1 MGRWPC
7 LWLSMSLLAL
17 VPSVAAP
24 AAPARVY
31 AAASLTVA
39 LTEIAALWQRAGHPA
54 PVLVLAGSATLA
66 RQLRAGAPADIFVSA
81 DAAWMDELAGDGRVE
96 AATRVDL
103 LGNALVLV
111 VAGAAPFRVD
121 LRAGAPLARAFTGR
135 LCTGEPG
142 VVPLGTYAREALQW
156 LGTWDALE
164 PRLVGTEDA
173 RAALALVERGHCA
186 AGIVYATDAAGS
198 RRVHTVATFPDGSHR
213 AIVYP
218 IALLRGATTEGRAFF
233 AFLRET
239 PATGVFQRHGF
250 RVLGKP
256 AR

>member
-1 MGRWPC
+1 MIRPSR
-7 LWLSMSLLAL
+7 LWLCLLAL
-17 VPSVAAP
+17 VPTVAAP
-24 AAPARVY
+24 ATPARVY

-39 LTEIAALWQRAGHPA
+39 LTEIAALWQRADHPA
-54 PVLVLAGSATLA
+54 PLLVFAGSATLA

-81 DAAWMDELAGDGRVE
+81 DAAWMDELARDGRVD

-111 VAGAAPFRVD
+111 AAGAAPFRVE
-121 LRAGAPLARAFTGR
+121 LRPGFPLAQAFNGR

-156 LGTWDALE
+156 LGAWKALE
-164 PRLVGTEDA
+164 PRLVRTEDA

-198 RRVHTVATFPDGSHR
+198 RRVHTVATFPDTAHR
-213 AIVYP
+213 EIVYP
-218 IALLRGATTEGRAFF
+218 MALLRGATSEGRSFF
-233 AFLRET
+233 AFLREP
-239 PATGVFQRHGF
+239 PAAAVFRRHGF
-250 RVLGKP
+250 RVLVQP

>member
-1 MGRWPC
+1 MIRASR
-7 LWLSMSLLAL
+7 LWLCLLAL
-17 VPSVAAP
+17 VPTVAAP

-39 LTEIAALWQRAGHPA
+39 LTEIAALWQGSEHPA
-54 PVLVLAGSATLA
+54 PLLVFAGSATLA
-66 RQLRAGAPADIFVSA
+66 RQLRAGAPADIFVAA
-81 DAAWMDELAGDGRVE
+81 DASWMDELASDGRVE

-111 VAGAAPFRVD
+111 AARAAPFRVE
-121 LRAGAPLARAFTGR
+121 LRKGVALAEAFDGR

-156 LGTWDALE
+156 LGAWDALE

-198 RRVHTVATFPDGSHR
+198 RRVHTVATFPDASHR
-213 AIVYP
+213 EIVYP
-218 IALLRGATTEGRAFF
+218 IALLRGATSEGRAFF

-239 PATGVFQRHGF
+239 PAADVFRRHGF
-250 RVLGKP
+250 RVLAQP